1 MFDGPVTCGGS
12 PASTVRDFAAQ
23 RRRGVKSLQ
32 CAVDKLVVEWLLA
45 ACPPASHLSLP
56 VVPWEWTHRRVSV
69 SLAWELP
76 DHPAAAAASQE
87 GSLFLSSW
95 GCLFSGFECFHSR
108 GKVDLTPKSS
118 LGLGL
123 RTPF

>member
-56 VVPWEWTHRRVSV
+56 VVAWEWIYRRVSLV
-69 SLAWELP
+69 WELS
-76 DHPAAAAASQE
+76 DHSAAAAASQ
-87 GSLFLSSW
+87 GCSLFLRSR
-95 GCLFSGFECFHSR
+95 GCLFSGLECFHS
-108 GKVDLTPKSS
+108 
-118 LGLGL
+118 
-123 RTPF
+123 